1 MTRAWLAIALCGCGD
16 GIAAPDATMPDADP
30 ERGIVEVHVLAVD
43 IFRPT
48 SVYFQERDSSLA
60 LATHLDENGRAR
72 GYLHPHGFVTV
83 IPEIVGGVT
92 PFYTYANVS
101 PGDTLVI
108 DPNQTTKGGA
118 QIRIRIP
125 PLLGTQFYTLETPCG
140 ITDISQAA
148 MASIIVDMSGCGAS
162 ADLIVV
168 AHAPAGDVYIYENDV
183 MLSEGTMVMVSL
195 ADRQYRTFET
205 STVNV
210 VGVPDQ
216 AQRWYVEKGIALGP
230 NVVHSGGTV
239 QDVVDRSI
247 SLSTLGPLLPEATAL
262 TNTYSAD
269 GNAAGSEALL
279 DWRPATAEITI
290 DLAQYDLRDQTSPAR
305 YVPEANTIVWT
316 ESTIGIAP
324 VITTARMQWAT
335 PDTLLQWTILSR
347 RDDEA
352 RIVLPVLPHPEL
364 APDPHAPPYDM
375 FRVAVMGGA
384 TTVLDRLLGWT
395 PAARWPV
402 EGDSGTV
409 VWQTLTQ

>member
-1 MTRAWLAIALCGCGD
+1 MTRAWLAIALCACGD

-48 SVYFQERDSSLA
+48 TVYFQERDSSLA

-262 TNTYSAD
+262 TNTYSVEATV
-269 GNAAGSEALL
+269 AGSEALL

-290 DLAQYDLRDQTSPAR
+290 DLGEYDLRDQTSPAR

-316 ESTIGIAP
+316 EATTGIAP

>member
-1 MTRAWLAIALCGCGD
+1 MTRAWLAIALCACGD

>member
-1 MTRAWLAIALCGCGD
+1 MTRAWLAIALCACGD
-16 GIAAPDATMPDADP
+16 GIAAPDVTMPDADP

>member
-1 MTRAWLAIALCGCGD
+1 MTRAWLAIALCACGD
-16 GIAAPDATMPDADP
+16 GIAAPDATLPDADL
-30 ERGIVEVHVLAVD
+30 ERGIVEVHMLAVD

-72 GYLHPHGFVTV
+72 GYLRPHGFVTV
-83 IPEIVGGVT
+83 VPQVVGGIT

-108 DPNQTTKGGA
+108 DPNQITKGGA

-140 ITDISQAA
+140 VTDISPAA
-148 MASIIVDMSGCGAS
+148 MASIIVDMTGCGAS

-183 MLSEGTMVMVSL
+183 MLSETSMVMVTL
-195 ADRQYRTFET
+195 TDRQYRPFAT

-210 VGVPDQ
+210 VGVPEQ
-216 AQRWYVEKGIALGP
+216 AQRWYVEKGIALGS
-230 NVVHSGGTV
+230 NVVHSGSSV

-247 SLSTLGPLLPEATAL
+247 SLSSEAPVLPEATAL
-262 TNTYSAD
+262 TNTYNVEATASGA
-269 GNAAGSEALL
+269 EALI
-279 DWRPATAEITI
+279 DWRPAMEEITI
-290 DLAQYDLRDQTSPAR
+290 DLAAYDLRDQTSPAR
-305 YVPEANTIVWT
+305 YVPEARTIVWT
-316 ESTIGIAP
+316 ESTNGIAP
-324 VITTARMQWAT
+324 VITTARMQWAAAE
-335 PDTLLQWTILSR
+335 TLYQWTILSR

-375 FRVAVMGGA
+375 YRLAVMGGA
-384 TTVLDRLLGWT
+384 TTVLHRLLGWT
-395 PAARWPV
+395 PTARWPV

-409 VWQTLTQ
+409 VWQALTQ